1 MQLTVAIIGA
11 PHGLKGEV
19 RLDVR
24 TDSPARRL
32 AVGTQLETDPA
43 DFGPLTITRTREY
56 RGVTY
61 ALFAESTTRD
71 TAEALRGVRLVVETD
86 EDEPEEDAYYAHELR
101 GLEVLDPEGYEL
113 GIITGLENGPAQD
126 ILVVREPDGRITRVP
141 FVREIVTA
149 VDLDDHCIVVDA
161 PAGLFSEDDM
171 IVVEGDDLAGALSAA
186 EDELTSAEDAPSA
199 AEGALSAVEES
210 MTKENSAEEVK

>member
-32 AVGTQLETDPA
+32 AVRAQLETDPA

-71 TAEALRGVRLVVETD
+71 TAEALRGVRLIVETD

-126 ILVVREPDGRITRVP
+126 VLVVREPDGRIARVP

-149 VDLDDHCIVVDA
+149 VDLDDHCVVVDA
-161 PAGLFSEDDM
+161 PAGLFSDDDM

-186 EDELTSAEDAPSA
+186 GESGLGKSGEGESGAEQSTSEANTTE
-199 AEGALSAVEES
+199 EGG
-210 MTKENSAEEVK
+210 AEEAE